1 MSTVLRKMAGFATFT
16 LLLAGAALAQTSSLE
31 GDVRG
36 SDGEPLKGALIKIE
50 RTDIKGNYKVKT
62 DKKGHYFHAGL
73 PLGTYN
79 IILEVDGKDV
89 DKINKVRSR
98 LGDPVINNFDLQ
110 RQKAQQQKQQ
120 AAMQQAAATGQISK
134 EVSREMTDEQK
145 KQMEAQ
151 IKAQQ
156 ASMAKNKELNDA
168 FNQGMENLKAA
179 AAIPMGGDAE
189 SKQKKEKAY
198 SDSVTGFEKAV
209 AMDAKQYVIYAN
221 MAEAYMGLSGVKT
234 GAEQTAAMDKG
245 LESYGKAIEMKPE
258 DASTHNNYALA
269 LAKAKKFPEAQAE
282 LQKAATLDP
291 PNAGK
296 YFYNLGAVLVN
307 IGQSEPAGEAFKKA
321 IDADPKYA
329 DAQYQ
334 YGVYLVGKATTTA
347 DGKIIPPPG
356 TIEAFQ
362 KYLELRPDGD
372 FALGAKGM
380 IETLG
385 TSVQTEYKNPSAP
398 AQKKT
403 TKKK

>member
-1 MSTVLRKMAGFATFT
+1 MTKVLRKVAGLASFT

-31 GDVRG
+31 GDVKG
-36 SDGEPLKGALIKIE
+36 EDGEPIKGALVKIE

-73 PLGTYN
+73 PLGTYK
-79 IILEVDGKDV
+79 IILEVEGKDV
-89 DKINKVRSR
+89 DYIDKVRSR
-98 LGDPVINNFDLQ
+98 LGDPVVNNFDLQ
-110 RQKAQQQKQQ
+110 RRKAQQAQRQAVVQK
-120 AAMQQAAATGQISK
+120 AAQTGQISK
-134 EVSREMTDEQK
+134 EASREMSPEEK

-156 ASMAKNKELNDA
+156 AAMAKNKELNDA
-168 FNQGMENLKAA
+168 FNQGMENLKNKQY
-179 AAIPMGGDAE
+179 AE
-189 SKQKKEKAY
+189 SVA
-198 SDSVTGFEKAV
+198 GFDKAV
-209 AMDAKQYVIYAN
+209 ALEGGKQYVIYAN
-221 MAEAYMGLSGVKT
+221 MAEAYMGLSTQKT
-234 GAEQTAAMDKG
+234 GAEMTAAMDKG
-245 LESYGKAIEMKPE
+245 LEAFGKAIELKPE

-282 LQKAATLDP
+282 LQKAATLDA

-307 IGQSEPAGEAFKKA
+307 TGQSEAAGEAFKKA

-356 TIEAFQ
+356 TVEAFQ
-362 KYLELRPDGD
+362 KYLELRPDGQ
-372 FALGAKGM
+372 FADGAKGM
-380 IETLG
+380 IQTLG
-385 TSVQTEYKNPSAP
+385 SSVQTEYKNPNAP

>member
-1 MSTVLRKMAGFATFT
+1 MTKVLRKVAGLASFT

-31 GDVRG
+31 GDVKG
-36 SDGEPLKGALIKIE
+36 EDGEPIKGALVKIE

-73 PLGTYN
+73 PLGTYK
-79 IILEVDGKDV
+79 IILEVEGKDV
-89 DKINKVRSR
+89 DYIDKVRSR
-98 LGDPVINNFDLQ
+98 LGDPVVNNFDLQ
-110 RQKAQQQKQQ
+110 RRKAQQAQRQAVVQK
-120 AAMQQAAATGQISK
+120 AAQTGQISK
-134 EVSREMTDEQK
+134 EASREMSPEEK

-156 ASMAKNKELNDA
+156 AAMAKNKELNDA
-168 FNQGMENLKAA
+168 FNQGMENLKNKQY
-179 AAIPMGGDAE
+179 AE
-189 SKQKKEKAY
+189 SVA
-198 SDSVTGFEKAV
+198 GFDKAV
-209 AMDAKQYVIYAN
+209 ALEGGKQYVIYAN
-221 MAEAYMGLSGVKT
+221 MAEAYMGLSTQKT
-234 GAEQTAAMDKG
+234 GAEMTAAMDKG
-245 LESYGKAIEMKPE
+245 LEAFGKAIELKPE

-269 LAKAKKFPEAQAE
+269 LAKGKKFPEAQAE

-307 IGQSEPAGEAFKKA
+307 TGQSEAAGEAFKKA

-356 TIEAFQ
+356 TVEAFQ
-362 KYLELRPDGD
+362 KYLELRPDGQ
-372 FALGAKGM
+372 FADGAKGM
-380 IETLG
+380 IQTLG
-385 TSVQTEYKNPSAP
+385 SSVQTEYKNPNAP

>member
-1 MSTVLRKMAGFATFT
+1 MTVVLRRMANFASFT
-16 LLLAGAALAQTSSLE
+16 LLLAGVAVAQTSSLE
-31 GDVRG
+31 GDVKG
-36 SDGEPLKGALIKIE
+36 EDGEPLRGALVKIE
-50 RTDIKGNYKVKT
+50 RTDIKGSYKVKT

-73 PLGTYN
+73 PLGTYK

-89 DKINKVRSR
+89 DFIDRVRSR
-98 LGDPVINNFDLQ
+98 LGDPVVNNFDLQ
-110 RQKAQQQKQQ
+110 RAKSRRSQQQ
-120 AAMQQAAATGQISK
+120 AAVQKAAQTGEIPK

-168 FNQGMENLKAA
+168 FNQGMENLKT
-179 AAIPMGGDAE
+179 
-189 SKQKKEKAY
+189 KKYE
-198 SDSVTGFEKAV
+198 DSVAGFVKAT
-209 AMDAKQYVIYAN
+209 AMEGGKQYVIYAN
-221 MAEAYMGLSGVKT
+221 MAEAYMGLAGEKT
-234 GAEQTAAMDKG
+234 GAEQTAAMEKG
-245 LESYGKAIEMKPE
+245 LEAFSKAIELKPE

-269 LAKAKKFPEAQAE
+269 LAKAKKFPESQAE

-307 IGQSEPAGEAFKKA
+307 TGQLEPAGEAFKKA
-321 IDADPKYA
+321 IDADPNYA

-334 YGVYLVGKATTTA
+334 FGVYLVGKATTTP

-362 KYLELRPDGD
+362 KYLELRPDGP
-372 FALGAKGM
+372 FAEGAKGM
-380 IETLG
+380 IATLQS
-385 TSVQTEYKNPSAP
+385 SVQVDYKNPNAP

>member
-1 MSTVLRKMAGFATFT
+1 MAAVLRKIAGIATFT
-16 LLLAGAALAQTSSLE
+16 LLMAGAALAQTSSLE
-31 GDVRG
+31 GDVIG
-36 SDGEPLKGALIKIE
+36 DDGQPVKGALIKIE

-79 IILEVDGKDV
+79 IVCEIDGKDV
-89 DKINKVRSR
+89 DKVNKVRSR
-98 LGDPVINNFDLQ
+98 LGDPVVNNFNLQKMKAMQQQ
-110 RQKAQQQKQQ
+110 RQAVQQQ
-120 AAMQQAAATGQISK
+120 AAKTGEIPK
-134 EVSREMTDEQK
+134 EASRQMSDEEK
-145 KQMEAQ
+145 KAMEAQ

-156 ASMAKNKELNDA
+156 AQMAKNKELNDA
-168 FNQGMENLKAA
+168 FNAGMENLK
-179 AAIPMGGDAE
+179 
-189 SKQKKEKAY
+189 SKQWEA
-198 SDSVTGFEKAV
+198 SVAGFEKAV
-209 AMDAKQYVIYAN
+209 ATEGGKQYVIYAN
-221 MAEAYMGLSGVKT
+221 MAEAYMGLSTTKT
-234 GAEQTAAMDKG
+234 GADQTAAMDKG
-245 LESYGKAIEMKPE
+245 LEAYGKAIELKPD
-258 DASTHNNYALA
+258 DASTHNNFALA

-282 LQKAATLDP
+282 LQKAATIDA

-307 IGQSEPAGEAFKKA
+307 TGQNEAAGEAFKKA

-334 YGVYLVGKATTTA
+334 YGVYLVSKATTTA

-362 KYLELRPDGD
+362 KYLELRPDGA
-372 FALGAKGM
+372 FAEGAKGM
-380 IETLG
+380 IQTLG
-385 TSVQTEYKNPSAP
+385 SSVQTEYKNPNAP

>member
-1 MSTVLRKMAGFATFT
+1 MTKAFRKVSGLATFT
-16 LLLAGAALAQTSSLE
+16 LLLAGAAMAQTSSLE

-36 SDGEPLKGALIKIE
+36 EDGQPLKGALIKIE
-50 RTDIKGNYKVKT
+50 RTDIKGSYKVKT

-73 PLGTYN
+73 PLGTYK
-79 IILEVDGKDV
+79 IILEVDGKDA
-89 DKINKVRSR
+89 DFIDKVRSR
-98 LGDPVINNFDLQ
+98 LGDPVVNNFDLQ
-110 RQKAQQQKQQ
+110 RRKAQQTQRQ
-120 AAMQQAAATGQISK
+120 AAVQEAAKTGQISK
-134 EVSREMTDEQK
+134 EVSREMSAEEK
-145 KQMEAQ
+145 KAMEAQ

-156 ASMAKNKELNDA
+156 AAMAKNKELNDA
-168 FNQGMENLKAA
+168 FNQGMENLKVAA
-179 AAIPMGGDAE
+179 AAPPAD
-189 SKQKKEKAY
+189 KQKAY
-198 SDSVTGFEKAV
+198 ETSVAGFEKA
-209 AMDAKQYVIYAN
+209 ATMEGGKQYVIFAN
-221 MAEAYMGLSGVKT
+221 MAEAYMGLSATKT
-234 GAEQTAAMDKG
+234 GDEMTAAMTKG
-245 LESYGKAIEMKPE
+245 LEAFNKALELKPE

-282 LQKAATLDP
+282 LQKAATLDA

-307 IGQSEPAGEAFKKA
+307 TGQSEPAGEAFKKA

-356 TIEAFQ
+356 TVEAFQ
-362 KYLELRPDGD
+362 KYLELRPDGQ
-372 FALGAKGM
+372 FAEGAKGM
-380 IETLG
+380 IQTLQ
-385 TSVQTEYKNPSAP
+385 SQVQTEYKNPNAP

>member
-1 MSTVLRKMAGFATFT
+1 MTQVFRKTISLASFT

-31 GDVRG
+31 GDVRDV
-36 SDGEPLKGALIKIE
+36 DGQPLKGALVKID
-50 RTDIKGNYKVKT
+50 RTDIKGSYKVKT

-73 PLGTYN
+73 PLGTYK

-89 DKINKVRSR
+89 DFIDKVRSR
-98 LGDPVINNFDLQ
+98 LGDPVVNNFDLQ
-110 RQKAQQQKQQ
+110 RRKAQQMQRQ
-120 AAMQQAAATGQISK
+120 AAVQKAAQTGQISK
-134 EVSREMTDEQK
+134 EASREMSPEEK

-156 ASMAKNKELNDA
+156 AAMAKNKELNDA
-168 FNQGMENLKAA
+168 FNQGMENLKNKQFT
-179 AAIPMGGDAE
+179 E
-189 SKQKKEKAY
+189 SVA
-198 SDSVTGFEKAV
+198 GFEKAV
-209 AMDAKQYVIYAN
+209 TLEGGKQYVIYAN
-221 MAEAYMGLSGVKT
+221 MAEAYMGLSTQKT
-234 GAEQTAAMDKG
+234 GAEMTAAMDKG
-245 LESYGKAIEMKPE
+245 LDAFGKAIELKPE
-258 DASTHNNYALA
+258 DASTHNNFALA
-269 LAKAKKFPEAQAE
+269 LAKGKKFPEAQAE

-307 IGQSEPAGEAFKKA
+307 TGQSEAAGEAFKKA

-356 TIEAFQ
+356 TVEAFQ
-362 KYLELRPDGD
+362 KYLELRPDGQ
-372 FALGAKGM
+372 FAEGAKGM
-380 IETLG
+380 IQTLG
-385 TSVQTEYKNPSAP
+385 SSLQTEYKNPNAP

>member
-1 MSTVLRKMAGFATFT
+1 MTAVLRRMANLASFT
-16 LLLAGAALAQTSSLE
+16 LLLAGVAVGQTSSLE

-36 SDGEPLKGALIKIE
+36 EDGEPLKGALVKIE
-50 RTDIKGNYKVKT
+50 RQDIKGSYKVKT

-73 PLGTYN
+73 PLGTYK
-79 IILEVDGKDV
+79 IILEVEGKELDSV
-89 DKINKVRSR
+89 NKVRSR
-98 LGDPVINNFDLQ
+98 LGDPVVNNFDLQ
-110 RQKAQQQKQQ
+110 RMKAKRTQQQ
-120 AAMQQAAATGQISK
+120 AAVQKAAVTGEIPK

-156 ASMAKNKELNDA
+156 AAMSKNKELNDA
-168 FNQGMENLKAA
+168 FGQGMENLRA
-179 AAIPMGGDAE
+179 
-189 SKQKKEKAY
+189 KKYE
-198 SDSVTGFEKAV
+198 DSVAGFVKATE
-209 AMDAKQYVIYAN
+209 MEGGKQYVIYAN
-221 MAEAYMGLSGVKT
+221 MAEAYMGLAGEKT
-234 GAEQTAAMDKG
+234 GADQTGAMDKG
-245 LESYGKAIEMKPE
+245 LEAFSKAIEMKPE

-269 LAKAKKFPEAQAE
+269 LAKAKKFPESQAE

-307 IGQSEPAGEAFKKA
+307 TGQSEPAGEAFKKA
-321 IDADPKYA
+321 IDADPNYA

-334 YGVYLVGKATTTA
+334 FGVYLVGKATTTA

-362 KYLELRPDGD
+362 KYLELRPDGQ
-372 FALGAKGM
+372 FAEGAKGM
-380 IETLG
+380 ISTLQS
-385 TSVQTEYKNPSAP
+385 SVQVDYKNPNAP

>member
-1 MSTVLRKMAGFATFT
+1 MTAVLRRMATYASFT

-36 SDGEPLKGALIKIE
+36 EDGEPLKGALIKIE

-79 IILEVDGKDV
+79 IVLEVDGKDV
-89 DKINKVRSR
+89 DKVNKVRSR

-110 RQKAQQQKQQ
+110 RMKDQRAKQQ
-120 AAMQQAAATGQISK
+120 AVQQRAAQTGEIPK
-134 EVSREMTDEQK
+134 EVSREMSPEQK
-145 KQMEAQ
+145 KAMEAQ

-156 ASMAKNKELNDA
+156 AAMAKNKELNDA
-168 FNQGMENLKAA
+168 FNQGMENLK
-179 AAIPMGGDAE
+179 
-189 SKQKKEKAY
+189 SKQFEA
-198 SDSVTGFEKAV
+198 SVAGFEKAV
-209 AMDAKQYVIYAN
+209 SLDPSQYVIYAN
-221 MAEAYMGLSGVKT
+221 MAEAYMGLAGVKT
-234 GAEQTAAMDKG
+234 GAEQTAASDKG
-245 LESYGKAIEMKPE
+245 LAAYAKAIEMKPE

-282 LQKAATLDP
+282 LAKAADIDK

-307 IGQSEPAGEAFKKA
+307 TGQTEAAGEAFKKA

-334 YGVYLVGKATTTA
+334 FGVYLVSKATTTA

-362 KYLELRPDGD
+362 KYLELRPDGQ
-372 FALGAKGM
+372 FAEGAKGM
-380 IETLG
+380 IATLG
-385 TSVQTEYKNPSAP
+385 STVTTEYKNPNAP